1 MAGHSKWA
9 NIKRRKGAADAA
21 RGKLFT
27 KLIKEI
33 MVAAKLG
40 GGDIDA
46 NPRLRLAVDK
56 AKGNS
61 MPKDN
66 IERAIAKGAGDLTG
80 DDFENLVYEGYGP
93 GGVAILVEC
102 LTDNR
107 NRTASEVRSAF
118 SKGGGNLGATGSVA
132 YMFNQRG
139 NFTLPLAAGD
149 EDTVMMKAL
158 EGGADDVVCDE
169 VDGEPV
175 WLVTAAFEDYAATR
189 MALATLDEEGL
200 NGEITWEPD
209 NTVTLDLEQAR
220 ALMALIERLEDCDD
234 VQDTYTNADIPDD
247 VAEALDS

>member
-56 AKGNS
+56 AKSNS

-66 IERAIAKGAGDLTG
+66 IARAIAKGAGDLTG
-80 DDFENLVYEGYGP
+80 DDFENLIYEGYGP

-118 SKGGGNLGATGSVA
+118 SKGGGNLGASGSVA

-139 NFTLPLAAGD
+139 EFTLPLSAGD
-149 EDTVMMKAL
+149 EETVMVTAL
-158 EGGADDVVCDE
+158 EGGADDVEQDE
-169 VDGEPV
+169 FDDQPV
-175 WLVTAAFEDYAATR
+175 WRITTAFEDYASTR
-189 MALATLDEEGL
+189 AALAELDEDGL

-209 NTVTLDLEQAR
+209 NTVTLDVDQAKS
-220 ALMALIERLEDCDD
+220 LMGLLERLEDCDD

-247 VAEALDS
+247 VADQL